1 MKPVLEVC
9 THSVE
14 SAVSAERGGAMR
26 LELCA
31 NLMIGGTSPDED
43 LFRMVRERVSVPVRV
58 LLRPRCGDFLYT
70 ESEFELLCR
79 QVKRF
84 AALGADGI
92 VIGVLTPE
100 GDLDEERMAKLI
112 SLAGGCGVTLHRAFD
127 VCRDPFAA
135 LETAKRLGVDT
146 ILTSGQQADCTAGA
160 DLLRALVAKAG
171 EDVQILVGAGV
182 NADVIR
188 DLPTETVTACCL
200 TPTNIYKEGS
210 IGLPFP
216 DTYIKIVRPDTD
228 EEVPYGEEGEIL
240 LAGPTVMKEYMNHPD
255 ETAKTLRKHDDG
267 LTWVYTGDLG
277 VMDDEGFIYF
287 RGRAK
292 RMIISSGYN
301 VYPGQIENILDAND
315 MVQMSCVIGVP
326 DAYKMQKVKA
336 FVMLKPGVEANEGT
350 RDALLGY
357 CRKHVAKYAM
367 PYDIEFRDE
376 LPKTLVGKVAYR
388 VLEEEEL
395 KKIAREKEA
404 GSADAE

>member
-182 NADVIR
+182 NANVIR
-188 DLPTETVTACCL
+188 DL
-200 TPTNIYKEGS
+200 
-210 IGLPFP
+210 
-216 DTYIKIVRPDTD
+216 
-228 EEVPYGEEGEIL
+228 
-240 LAGPTVMKEYMNHPD
+240 
-255 ETAKTLRKHDDG
+255 
-267 LTWVYTGDLG
+267 
-277 VMDDEGFIYF
+277 
-287 RGRAK
+287 
-292 RMIISSGYN
+292 
-301 VYPGQIENILDAND
+301 Q
-315 MVQMSCVIGVP
+315 
-326 DAYKMQKVKA
+326 
-336 FVMLKPGVEANEGT
+336 
-350 RDALLGY
+350 
-357 CRKHVAKYAM
+357 
-367 PYDIEFRDE
+367 
-376 LPKTLVGKVAYR
+376 PKTGANAFHLIRKAGGKQQNAVSARKCADGAARTERIQFVAVR
-388 VLEEEEL
+388 R
-395 KKIAREKEA
+395 KCSPCGA
-404 GSADAE
+404 

>member
-84 AALGADGI
+84 AALGTDGI

-146 ILTSGQQADCTAGA
+146 ILTSGQQARCTEGA
-160 DLLRALVAKAG
+160 PLLRELVEKA
-171 EDVQILVGAGV
+171 V

-188 DLPTETVTACCL
+188 DLQPKTGANAFHLSAKRVENSRMQFRRENVPMGLPGLSEFSLWQCDENAVRAAREAFDACC
-200 TPTNIYKEGS
+200 G
-210 IGLPFP
+210 
-216 DTYIKIVRPDTD
+216 
-228 EEVPYGEEGEIL
+228 
-240 LAGPTVMKEYMNHPD
+240 AG
-255 ETAKTLRKHDDG
+255 
-267 LTWVYTGDLG
+267 
-277 VMDDEGFIYF
+277 
-287 RGRAK
+287 
-292 RMIISSGYN
+292 
-301 VYPGQIENILDAND
+301 Q
-315 MVQMSCVIGVP
+315 
-326 DAYKMQKVKA
+326 
-336 FVMLKPGVEANEGT
+336 EART
-350 RDALLGY
+350 
-357 CRKHVAKYAM
+357 
-367 PYDIEFRDE
+367 
-376 LPKTLVGKVAYR
+376 
-388 VLEEEEL
+388 
-395 KKIAREKEA
+395 
-404 GSADAE
+404 

>member
-160 DLLRALVAKAG
+160 DLLRAGCKSRRGHADSGRCRRKRRCYPRFAAENRRECLSSFRKA
-171 EDVQILVGAGV
+171 
-182 NADVIR
+182 
-188 DLPTETVTACCL
+188 
-200 TPTNIYKEGS
+200 
-210 IGLPFP
+210 
-216 DTYIKIVRPDTD
+216 
-228 EEVPYGEEGEIL
+228 
-240 LAGPTVMKEYMNHPD
+240 
-255 ETAKTLRKHDDG
+255 
-267 LTWVYTGDLG
+267 
-277 VMDDEGFIYF
+277 
-287 RGRAK
+287 
-292 RMIISSGYN
+292 
-301 VYPGQIENILDAND
+301 
-315 MVQMSCVIGVP
+315 
-326 DAYKMQKVKA
+326 
-336 FVMLKPGVEANEGT
+336 
-350 RDALLGY
+350 
-357 CRKHVAKYAM
+357 CRKQQNAVSARKCADGAARTERIQPVAVRRKCSPCGA
-367 PYDIEFRDE
+367 
-376 LPKTLVGKVAYR
+376 
-388 VLEEEEL
+388 
-395 KKIAREKEA
+395 
-404 GSADAE
+404 